1 MSTGTIKMKSAK
13 KSNGVSGWE
22 FFQNLG
28 KTFMLPVALLA
39 AMGILLGLGAAFTGA
54 TTIEMF
60 PFLGIPALQFIFNFM
75 IKISLVAFI
84 FLPLMF
90 AVSIPLGLAREN
102 KEIAAFAGLV
112 GYISL
117 QLGTNF
123 YLTSRGILESTDTRM
138 IMGIESIDTGAL
150 GGLICGI
157 LVYMIHSKYQ
167 NIELPDA
174 FSFFGGTR
182 FVAIATV
189 LIMSIVGILVPI
201 IWPFFEAGILAVG
214 SGIQKA
220 GIFGPFLFGAGER
233 LLLPFG
239 LHHILVATIRFTEAG
254 GQIVTAG
261 GETISGALNIFY
273 HQFTQG
279 PEFVSTEYTR
289 FLSQGKMPSFIF
301 GLTGAAFAMYKSSFL
316 KNRTKVKGLLIS
328 AVVAAA
334 VGGITEPIEFIFLFI
349 APVLYLFHT
358 VMTGLGFMV
367 MGILGV
373 VIGNTD
379 GNIIDFFVFGV
390 LQGLW
395 TKWYL
400 VLPVGVLWFGLY
412 YVVFKWY
419 IEKYNILTPGRDDSE
434 EALSAMDSGDMAG
447 YNAKIMLEAIG
458 GKENIVSL
466 DNCITRLRL
475 VLKDASVIDE
485 EAIKKAG
492 AVNVVKLND
501 TNVQIIIGTKV
512 QVMKKQIQKLI

>member
-1 MSTGTIKMKSAK
+1 MKNNK
-13 KSNGVSGWE
+13 KSRTSGWE

-39 AMGILLGLGAAFTGA
+39 AMGILLGIGAAFTGN
-54 TTIEMF
+54 TTIKMF
-60 PFLGIPALQFIFNFM
+60 PFLGSSVLQFIFNFM
-75 IKISLVAFI
+75 IKISLVAFS

-90 AVSIPLGLAREN
+90 AVSIGLGLAREN
-102 KEIAAFAGLV
+102 KGVAAFASMV

-117 QLGTNF
+117 QLGINF
-123 YLTSRGILESTDTRM
+123 SLTSRGILESTNTKM
-138 IMGIESIDTGAL
+138 ILGIQSIDTGAL

-157 LVYMIHSKYQ
+157 LVYIIHKKCQY
-167 NIELPDA
+167 IELPDA
-174 FSFFGGTR
+174 FSFFSGTR

-189 LIMSIVGILVPI
+189 IIMSCVGILVPFV
-201 IWPFFEAGILAVG
+201 WPFFEKGILAIG
-214 SGIQKA
+214 LGIQKA

-254 GQIVTAG
+254 GQIVTSS

-273 HQFTQG
+273 HQFAQG
-279 PEFVSTEYTR
+279 PEFVSPKYTR
-289 FLSQGKMPSFIF
+289 FLSQGKMPSFMF
-301 GLTGAAFAMYKSSFL
+301 GLTGAAFAMYKSSLL
-316 KNRTKVKGLLIS
+316 KNRKKVKGLLIS
-328 AVVAAA
+328 AVIAAA
-334 VGGITEPIEFIFLFI
+334 VGGITEPLEFIFLFI

-367 MGILGV
+367 MGMLGV

-379 GNIIDFFVFGV
+379 GNIIDFLVFGV

-400 VLPVGVLWFGLY
+400 VIPVGIIWGGIY
-412 YVVFKWY
+412 YIVFKWY

-434 EALSAMDSGDMAG
+434 EANNAMGSGDMAG
-447 YNAKIMLEAIG
+447 YSAKIMLEAIG
-458 GKENIVSL
+458 GKENVVNL
-466 DNCITRLRL
+466 DNCITRLRI
-475 VLKDASVIDE
+475 VLKDASVVDVE
-485 EAIKKAG
+485 TIKRAG

-501 TNVQIIIGTKV
+501 TNIQIIIGTKV
-512 QVMKKQIQKLI
+512 QVMKKQMDKLL

>member
-1 MSTGTIKMKSAK
+1 MSSEALNMKKAEK
-13 KSNGVSGWE
+13 TRVSGWE
-22 FFQNLG
+22 FFQSLG

-39 AMGILLGLGAAFTGA
+39 AMGILLGIGAAFTGG

-60 PFLGIPALQFIFNFM
+60 PFLGNPALQFIFNFM
-75 IKISLVAFI
+75 IKVSLVAFI

-90 AVSIPLGLAREN
+90 AVAIPLGMAREN
-102 KEIAAFAGLV
+102 KEIAAFAGLI

-117 QLGTNF
+117 QLGVNF
-123 YLTSRGILESTDTRM
+123 HLTARGIMDITDTKM

-150 GGLICGI
+150 GGLIVGI
-157 LVYMIHSKYQ
+157 LVYFIHEKFQY
-167 NIELPDA
+167 IELPDA

-189 LIMSIVGILVPI
+189 VVMSAVGLTVPL
-201 IWPFFEAGILAVG
+201 IWPYFAAGIGAVG
-214 SGIQKA
+214 AGIQKA

-254 GQIVTAG
+254 GQIVTSS

-273 HQFTQG
+273 NQFAQG
-279 PEFVSTEYTR
+279 PSHVSPEYTR
-289 FLSQGKMPSFIF
+289 FLSQGKMPTFIF
-301 GLTGAAFAMYKSSFL
+301 GLSGAALAMYRSAFAE
-316 KNRTKVKGLLIS
+316 NRTKVKGLLIS

-349 APVLYLFHT
+349 APALYLFHT

-367 MGILGV
+367 MGLLGV
-373 VIGNTD
+373 AIGNTD

-390 LQGLW
+390 LQGMW

-400 VLPVGVLWFGLY
+400 VIPVGAVWFGIY
-412 YVVFKWY
+412 YTVFKWY
-419 IEKYNILTPGRDDSE
+419 IEKYNILTPGRDNSDQASH
-434 EALSAMDSGDMAG
+434 AVDSGDMAG
-447 YNAKIMLEAIG
+447 YTAKIMLEALG
-458 GKENIVSL
+458 GKENIVTL

-475 VLKDASVIDE
+475 VVKDADIIDV
-485 EAIKKAG
+485 EAVKSAG
-492 AVNVVKLND
+492 AVNVVKLSD
-501 TNVQIIIGTKV
+501 TNVQVIIGTKV
-512 QVMKKQIQKLI
+512 QVMKKQMQKLI